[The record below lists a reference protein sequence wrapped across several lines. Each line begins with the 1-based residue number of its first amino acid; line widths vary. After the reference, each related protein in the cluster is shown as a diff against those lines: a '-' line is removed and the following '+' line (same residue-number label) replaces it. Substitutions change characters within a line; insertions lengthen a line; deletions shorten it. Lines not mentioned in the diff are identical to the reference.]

1 MVRPGELLGAAHR
14 LAGVQTDAVR
24 TQQMVPQ
31 DTLLVCISSPH
42 RRLLGV
48 GADVDCYA
56 VTLVLPAGGLSHFLA
71 VQVGQEGGP
80 PADSTRRGH
89 CNVMS
94 WPIMSLIISMGEE
107 LVDRV
112 SLHLVAR

>member
-1 MVRPGELLGAAHR
+1 MVRSGELLGAAHR

-31 DTLLVCISSPH
+31 DTVLVCSSSPH
-42 RRLLGV
+42 RHLLGV

-56 VTLVLPAGGLSHFLA
+56 VTLVLPAGGLSLILT
-71 VQVGQEGGP
+71 VQVGQESGP

-94 WPIMSLIISMGEE
+94 WPIMSLILSMGDE

-112 SLHLVAR
+112 SVRVVAR